1 MHAPAL
7 PQGVGGATEPRSSA
21 CTVSVHELKNGGLS
35 LGDPGWLPFR
45 GSTVRKNFIRSLRAA
60 AVLAVTATLPACA
73 SAEETAAVPAQP
85 SGPATDVKLSAVI
98 ADGAKQMRDQ
108 IFWIVARAD
117 GGAAEVVA
125 TQTGAAPKLA
135 LQPGRYLVTAKYGD
149 TEVREEIA
157 VGSEAAH
164 HVLNLNAGIIRL
176 RLVPNAGAPAVTGAV
191 TWEVFAYSKAK
202 PEDRH
207 QITVA
212 QAPQHEFVLPA
223 GYYIVR
229 ARYDDTTSELVVPV
243 EAGHTYKYTVNL
255 YAGNVGLSAL
265 GANGKAVSEPVAW
278 EIVRATP
285 NADGVLET
293 VTADVTPSR
302 IFMLREGSYIVRAK
316 TGDMIGESS
325 FKVRAGTTS
334 KVKVQLKPAALQA
347 AADG

>member
-1 MHAPAL
+1 M
-7 PQGVGGATEPRSSA
+7 
-21 CTVSVHELKNGGLS
+21 K
-35 LGDPGWLPFR
+35 DMFR
-45 GSTVRKNFIRSLRAA
+45 RGLRAA
-60 AVLAVTATLPACA
+60 AIIAATATLPACA
-73 SAEETAAVPAQP
+73 TAEETAAVPAQP

-98 ADGAKQMRDQ
+98 AQGAKPMRDQ
-108 IFWIVARAD
+108 IFWIVARAE
-117 GGAAEVVA
+117 GTGAEVVA

-135 LQPGRYLVTAKYGD
+135 LAPGRYLVTAKYGD
-149 TEVREEIA
+149 VEVRDEIA
-157 VGSEAAH
+157 IGSEAAH
-164 HVLNLNAGIIRL
+164 HVVNLNAGVVRF
-176 RLVPNAGAPAVTGAV
+176 RLVPNAGAPAVTDTV

-207 QITVA
+207 QITLA
-212 QAPQHEFVLPA
+212 QAPQQEFVLPA

-255 YAGNVGLSAL
+255 YAGTVGLSAL

-285 NADGVLET
+285 NAQGELET

-302 IFMLREGSYIVRAK
+302 NFLLREGSYIVRAK
-316 TGDMIGESS
+316 TGDMAGESS
-325 FKVRAGTTS
+325 FEVRAGKSS
-334 KVKVQLKPAALQA
+334 KVRVQLKPSTLSA